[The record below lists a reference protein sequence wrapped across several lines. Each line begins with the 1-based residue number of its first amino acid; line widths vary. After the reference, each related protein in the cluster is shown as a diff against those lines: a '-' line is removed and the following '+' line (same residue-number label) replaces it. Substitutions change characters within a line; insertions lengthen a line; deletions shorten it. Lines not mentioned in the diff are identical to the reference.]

1 MLVVLGT
8 MLIAMAAVT
17 LSPGVRRAG
26 CLGSRTGGCHARR
39 RERFLKRPCRHELAG
54 ERHGRVPGEPR
65 GLSAAYA
72 AHTAPAGGPALHA
85 QTEKKRTPT

>member
-17 LSPGVRRAG
+17 LSPGVRRAV
-26 CLGSRTGGCHARR
+26 CPGSHTGGCHARR

-54 ERHGRVPGEPR
+54 ERHERVSGEPR

-72 AHTAPAGGPALHA
+72 AHALHA